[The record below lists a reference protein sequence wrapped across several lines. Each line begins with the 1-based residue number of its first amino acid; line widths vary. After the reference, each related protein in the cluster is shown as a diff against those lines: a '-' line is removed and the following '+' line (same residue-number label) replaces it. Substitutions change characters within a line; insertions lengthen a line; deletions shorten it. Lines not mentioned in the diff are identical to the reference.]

1 MSYLIYAFPIYFA
14 LALLAMN
21 AAGIIVVTEWVYT
34 AIPGEIREGF
44 DTPGLRCGKALVAMT
59 IALLIAILFQT
70 LLRVPARKKLR
81 LQLAQVT
88 GQLASYNILFQAMMN
103 EVVPVGGRAA
113 DETQSESKVG
123 GRAAEETQSESKVLA
138 IASIRIELIA
148 RESHIQGAI
157 LDLYPLM
164 KFAAIEPAFGQVFQ
178 AKTMG
183 NLIAK
188 HQLLLGAFSPTPQTF
203 AVSNLSN

>member
-44 DTPGLRCGKALVAMT
+44 DTPALRCGKALVAMT

-113 DETQSESKVG
+113 
-123 GRAAEETQSESKVLA
+123 EETQSESKVLA

-148 RESHIQGAI
+148 RESQIQGAI

-188 HQLLLGAFSPTPQTF
+188 HQLLLGVFSPTPQTF
-203 AVSNLSN
+203 AASNFSN